1 MSASPN
7 SGEKATPAL
16 IHVKGQAVARTNIF
30 HPAEHIEDRKGQG
43 QLHGIRILHAIG
55 DAQVVTG
62 RRNLCHV

>member
-30 HPAEHIEDRKGQG
+30 QLPSTLKIGRGKGNFTVSAFCTQSATRKS
-43 QLHGIRILHAIG
+43 
-55 DAQVVTG
+55 
-62 RRNLCHV
+62 